1 MNALLRLLAAILGAH
16 IGRDEP
22 PAAEPAP
29 DSPLARFYIGQLDVE
44 PAAEPDEDD
53 GPSLWSI
60 WEANASRMFWGEQ
73 AVRATNRPCWAC
85 GDPAGFHVEHL
96 PCWKVPPFRQIP
108 RDGRRP

>member
-1 MNALLRLLAAILGAH
+1 VSALGRWLVGILNAH
-16 IGRDEP
+16 IERDNVP
-22 PAAEPAP
+22 VAEPAP
-29 DSPLARFYIGQLDVE
+29 DTPLARFYIGQLDE
-44 PAAEPDEDD
+44 LAAEPDEDD

-96 PCWKVPPFRQIP
+96 PCWKVAPFRQIP
-108 RDGRRP
+108 REARRP